1 MTSRAPPG
9 ASAAAA
15 ASGSSWAYPGTGG
28 VGGMDVAGGQNGP
41 GGLRYASEETVAEL
55 TKEEK
60 VSVRVALVGARR
72 LTEMLIPFRRAL
84 YVLFGL
90 F

>member
-9 ASAAAA
+9 A

-28 VGGMDVAGGQNGP
+28 VGGIDVAAGQNGVA
-41 GGLRYASEETVAEL
+41 GLRYASEETVAEL

-60 VSVRVALVGARR
+60 VSLSCIDAREDFVVGLEQR
-72 LTEMLIPFRRAL
+72 LIPLLRAL
-84 YVLFGL
+84 YLA
-90 F
+90 